1 MNVPSITHIRTLRNE
16 PMTYREGTITSEK
29 GEGCFIIDDVIEA
42 ETAFSCLVKPERGD
56 RIVYLKTDN
65 AVYISEILSRA
76 QESSAKIQ
84 IEGVDELII
93 KSKKLNL
100 IAGEQ
105 LTLKSLKTIDIT
117 AFLGVVSLTGKN
129 LVTTVKES
137 IIQNAASHITSVKNY
152 TLNAKN
158 LLRTH
163 GKHHIMTADEEIRMD
178 GERINMG

>member
-1 MNVPSITHIRTLRNE
+1 MNVPSITHIRALRNE

-29 GEGCFIIDDVIEA
+29 GEGGFIIDDVIEA
-42 ETAFSCLVKPERGD
+42 ETAFSCIVRPETGD
-56 RIVYLKTDN
+56 RIVYLKSAN
-65 AVYISEILSRA
+65 AVFITDILKRDQVCVA
-76 QESSAKIQ
+76 DIQ
-84 IEGVDELII
+84 IKGVDELSI

-100 IAGEQ
+100 VAGEQ
-105 LTLKSLKTIDIT
+105 LNLKSLKTIDIT
-117 AFLGVVSLTGKN
+117 AFLGVVSLTGMN